1 MKHYPKLTVQTA
13 PKTIVLAN
21 GAFPTAPLPLQL
33 IDAWSEGS
41 EGYRLVCCDGAV
53 NKLAD
58 YTDRLPD
65 AVVGDL
71 DSLSAGVKARLGQRL
86 HHFSDQDTNDL
97 TKTMRFVSE
106 RLGLRAITLLGAS
119 GGREDHLLGNL
130 SLLPTY
136 ADLVDELV
144 MPTDT
149 GHFRLLSS
157 RSSLEVEVGQQLSVF
172 NFALSPISL
181 EGVHWPLQDYTLPQ
195 LWCGTLNR
203 ADEAIIRL
211 HTSSPV
217 LLYLADLIT

>member
-1 MKHYPKLTVQTA
+1 MKHYPKLTAQTA

-33 IDAWSEGS
+33 IDAWIEGT
-41 EGYRLVCCDGAV
+41 EGYHLVCCDGAV

-58 YTDRLPD
+58 YTNRLPD

-71 DSLSAGVKARLGQRL
+71 DSLSPEVKARLGQRL
-86 HHFSDQDTNDL
+86 HHFPDQDTNDL
-97 TKTMRFVSE
+97 TKTMHFVSE
-106 RLGLRAITLLGAS
+106 QLGLRAITLLGAS

-136 ADLVDELV
+136 VDLVDELV

-149 GHFRLLSS
+149 GHFRLLSA
-157 RSSLEVEVGQQLSVF
+157 RSSLEVEIGQQISIF
-172 NFALSPISL
+172 NFSLSPISL

-203 ADEAIIRL
+203 ADEEVIRL
-211 HTSSPV
+211 QTTSPV